1 MCRDVDAKSV
11 PQSLSLLNWIFFR
24 DSDHFDSA
32 FQTLIKAM
40 DTDLDYVHDHTRL
53 IMRAVEWDRER
64 RDNSFL
70 LRGNDLRE
78 AEGWLVQGA
87 GKEPKPTPLQTQ
99 YVFASRRAE
108 TKRQRIRRG
117 ALTFGLI
124 VAIVLAVIALLQ
136 RNQAIEQA
144 KIALGRQLAAQAL
157 LQQQGQGR
165 QDELAALLARQAYLF
180 SQDYQG
186 NALGQVVGT
195 LSKWVFGMQGNALSQ
210 VDNALRTVLSAYY
223 FSSVLSGH
231 EKSVSSVAF
240 SPDGKTLTSGSWD
253 TTIRLWIAQTE
264 TLADLVCKKIR
275 RNLTQDEWR
284 QFVGTDI
291 PYEGT
296 CQNLPIHPSFI
307 KPVENL

>member
-1 MCRDVDAKSV
+1 
-11 PQSLSLLNWIFFR
+11 
-24 DSDHFDSA
+24 
-32 FQTLIKAM
+32 M

-53 IMRAVEWDRER
+53 LMRAVEWDRER

-108 TKRQRIRRG
+108 TKRQRIWRG

-124 VAIVLAVIALLQ
+124 VAILLAVIALLQ

-240 SPDGKTLTSGSWD
+240 SPDGKILASGSDDRTIRLWNLTNPGAEPIVLEGHEDHVYSVVFSPDGKTLTSGSWD
-253 TTIRLWIAQTE
+253 ETIRLWSAEITTRALDRGPTG
-264 TLADLVCKKIR
+264 
-275 RNLTQDEWR
+275 R
-284 QFVGTDI
+284 Q
-291 PYEGT
+291 
-296 CQNLPIHPSFI
+296 
-307 KPVENL
+307 

>member
-1 MCRDVDAKSV
+1 VCRDVDAKSV
-11 PQSLSLLNWIFFR
+11 PQALSLLNWIFFR

-53 IMRAVEWDRER
+53 LMRAVEWDRER

-108 TKRQRIRRG
+108 TKRQRIWRG

-124 VAIVLAVIALLQ
+124 VAILLAVIALLQ

-157 LQQQGQGR
+157 LQQEGQGR

-180 SQDYQG
+180 SQDY
-186 NALGQVVGT
+186 
-195 LSKWVFGMQGNALSQ
+195 QGNALSQ

-240 SPDGKTLTSGSWD
+240 SPDGKILASGSDDRTIRLWNLTNPGAEPIVLEGHEDHVYSVVFSPDGKTLTSGSWD
-253 TTIRLWIAQTE
+253 ETIRLWSAEITTRALDRGPTG
-264 TLADLVCKKIR
+264 
-275 RNLTQDEWR
+275 R
-284 QFVGTDI
+284 Q
-291 PYEGT
+291 
-296 CQNLPIHPSFI
+296 
-307 KPVENL
+307 

>member
-1 MCRDVDAKSV
+1 
-11 PQSLSLLNWIFFR
+11 
-24 DSDHFDSA
+24 
-32 FQTLIKAM
+32 M

-53 IMRAVEWDRER
+53 LMRAVEWDRER

-108 TKRQRIRRG
+108 TKRQRIWRG

-124 VAIVLAVIALLQ
+124 VAILLAVIALLQ

-157 LQQQGQGR
+157 LQQEGQGR

-180 SQDYQG
+180 SQDY
-186 NALGQVVGT
+186 
-195 LSKWVFGMQGNALSQ
+195 QGNALSQ

-240 SPDGKTLTSGSWD
+240 SPDGKILASGSDDRTIRLWNLTNPGAEPIVLEGHEDHVYSVVFSPDGKTLTSGSWD
-253 TTIRLWIAQTE
+253 ETIRLWSAEITTRALDRGPTG
-264 TLADLVCKKIR
+264 
-275 RNLTQDEWR
+275 R
-284 QFVGTDI
+284 Q
-291 PYEGT
+291 
-296 CQNLPIHPSFI
+296 
-307 KPVENL
+307 